1 MRRDMQY
8 GADTLTVDI
17 PWGRCLGALD
27 IADVAPLVD
36 LAGAVQEALRCPI
49 GLEQGLRDI
58 VRPGETVAI
67 VVSDSFRKTAINL
80 VLPTLISELN
90 AAGVDDEAISFV
102 FACGTH
108 RPPREDEQ
116 AQILGP
122 PIYERFKT
130 RAYNHDCD
138 DEANLVHV
146 GDTSRGTPVVIN
158 RHVVESDR
166 VIATGAVVLHYFGGF
181 GGGRKSIVPGVSG
194 RATISHNHAM
204 NLDPTDDRLNP
215 AVRIGAMDGNPV
227 AEDMLEGARFVDV
240 DLMVNTA
247 LNRSGAVAKVFAGE
261 LEAAHRAAAEFAYGL
276 FAKPISEQADV
287 VVASSGP
294 TKNFVQSHKALYNAY
309 QAVKPT
315 GRIVLLARCE
325 EGLGSDS
332 FQRWVRL
339 GSREAIIAGLRKQ
352 SEINGQTAL
361 STVQKA
367 PITILVTDLSES
379 DAAMLGARKA
389 GDVNE
394 ALALVHRELTDAGV
408 AEPAYYVMPSAAYT
422 VPILVDGAPQVRNHK
437 TDQSGLTDA
446 SDYGV

>member
-1 MRRDMQY
+1 MRLEMPY
-8 GADTLTVDI
+8 GADSVPLEI
-17 PWGRCLGALD
+17 PWGRCIGTLD
-27 IADVAPLVD
+27 IADVAPLAD
-36 LAGAVQEALRCPI
+36 IEGAVREALRRPI
-49 GLEQGLRDI
+49 GLDQGLRDTF
-58 VRPGETVAI
+58 RPSETVAI
-67 VVSDSFRKTAINL
+67 VVSDSFRKTAIDQ

-102 FACGTH
+102 FASGTH
-108 RPPREDEQ
+108 RAPRPDEQ

-122 PIYERFKT
+122 AVYGRFKA
-130 RAYNHDCD
+130 RAFNHDCD

-146 GDTSRGTPVVIN
+146 GDTSRGTPVFIN
-158 RHVVESDR
+158 RRVVESDR

-227 AEDMLEGARFVDV
+227 AEDMLEGTRFVNV
-240 DLMVNTA
+240 DLIVNTVV
-247 LNRSGAVAKVFAGE
+247 NRSGAIAQVFVGE
-261 LEAAHRAAAEFAYGL
+261 LEAAHRAAAEFAHGL
-276 FAKPISEQADV
+276 FGKPIAEQADV
-287 VVASSGP
+287 VIASSGT

-309 QAVKPT
+309 QAVRPK

-325 EGLGSDS
+325 EGLGSES

-367 PITILVTDLSES
+367 PITVLITDLAES
-379 DAAMLGARKA
+379 DTAMLGARKA
-389 GDVNE
+389 VDVNA
-394 ALALVHRELTDAGV
+394 ALALVQRELAGAGV
-408 AEPAYYVMPSAAYT
+408 AEPTYYIMPSAAYT
-422 VPILVDGAPQVRNHK
+422 VPILKNGE
-437 TDQSGLTDA
+437 L
-446 SDYGV
+446 